1 MSDKPFAVND
11 RRHFTA
17 EGQPRDKA
25 PDDESSAPAD
35 ESSARPAPAPTEGG
49 APARDERAAA
59 SGPAP
64 GADLGSFCLSLATQA
79 SVLLDGRGLPEGASA
94 EEGLQGARSII
105 AILEMLHDKTE
116 GRRTA
121 EESEILEG
129 LLYELRLAYVAR
141 ARVTGA

>member
-17 EGQPRDKA
+17 EGQPRETAPEDEASEPVDKT
-25 PDDESSAPAD
+25 S
-35 ESSARPAPAPTEGG
+35 GG
-49 APARDERAAA
+49 AASEPTVGAAPLRDERAEAA
-59 SGPAP
+59 GPAP
-64 GADLGSFCLSLATQA
+64 RADLGSFCLSLATQA

-94 EEGLQGARSII
+94 AEGLQGARSII

-129 LLYELRLAYVAR
+129 VLYELRLAYVAR

>member
-17 EGQPRDKA
+17 DGKPRDAA
-25 PDDESSAPAD
+25 PEDESSEPGDKTSSPPDAGPTVDASPA
-35 ESSARPAPAPTEGG
+35 REGG
-49 APARDERAAA
+49 VDA

-64 GADLGSFCLSLATQA
+64 KADLGSFCLSLATQA
-79 SVLLDGRGLPEGASA
+79 SVLLDGRGLPEGATA
-94 EEGLQGARSII
+94 AEGLAGARSII

-129 LLYELRLAYVAR
+129 VLYELRLAYVAR

>member
-17 EGQPRDKA
+17 EGQPRDAA
-25 PDDESSAPAD
+25 PEDELSEPGDENSAQPA
-35 ESSARPAPAPTEGG
+35 AGPTQGAAPAPE
-49 APARDERAAA
+49 ERAGA

-64 GADLGSFCLSLATQA
+64 AADLGSFCLSLATQA

-94 EEGLQGARSII
+94 AEGLQGARSII